1 MHELQ
6 RFRRANPHLSDPSVE
21 TYDAKACPDPI
32 GHDCPNDGL
41 SPQGAPGH
49 DVLVPQSRGLDGSDA
64 QGPFW
69 VCRAP
74 RLRSIH
80 CVWQRTP
87 NDITPWLP

>member
-6 RFRRANPHLSDPSVE
+6 IFCWANPHLSDPSVE

-41 SPQGAPGH
+41 SPKGAPGH

-69 VCRAP
+69 VGHHDSDQYTASGNERQM
-74 RLRSIH
+74 I
-80 CVWQRTP
+80 
-87 NDITPWLP
+87 